1 MARNESSAWEVTLN
15 DEEHGEEA
23 EKLYDFRTAKPGEV
37 VTLLTDQGMH
47 ELVRLATAA
56 EGDDSM
62 KNWLHD
68 GQVADVTL
76 FEPNKNGASLRLP
89 GRAVLERNMEVRV
102 NYVKLPS
109 EQANVSRSLGRAAGI
124 AKGLERAKALTY
136 ASMLDK

>member
-1 MARNESSAWEVTLN
+1 MTRNESPAWEVILN
-15 DEEHGEEA
+15 DEEHSEVA

-47 ELVRLATAA
+47 ELVRLATAT
-56 EGDDSM
+56 EDDDSM
-62 KNWLHD
+62 RKWTHD

-89 GRAVLERNMEVRV
+89 GRAVLERGMEVRV
-102 NYVKLPS
+102 NYVELPP

-124 AKGLERAKALTY
+124 AEGLERAKALTH
-136 ASMLDK
+136 A